1 MFKGFVADKGD
12 LTNFIS
18 GKNSAMKSTND
29 ERLDVTQLWELTE
42 VKLSRS
48 KRFLKYFLPVHVST

>member
-29 ERLDVTQLWELTE
+29 ERIDVAQLWELTG
-42 VKLSRS
+42 VKL
-48 KRFLKYFLPVHVST
+48 